1 MCTDLLVCVF
11 LDYGAG
17 TNLSMDLDAEDA
29 LSHRV
34 AAPPTPVLRP
44 PPHSPNLSQPVN
56 MPHVPT
62 HVPEAFPTVPNH
74 ALHVM
79 PTVPNHALHVMPTV
93 PNHAP
98 IIVSPKAKTLP
109 PTFSQ
114 AQQKAG
120 KLLVAALKKNGN
132 TKPKISRAGGVS
144 KSKHQRETKGS
155 PRHNT
160 TSPNHQVHRTT
171 GAVTLYSPS
180 ANANAQKSS
189 GNPNDGQIV
198 ELPKENEAL
207 AQLMNPKFSREKKRK
222 PWSQNCGDQE
232 NPEFSHARRYN
243 VSEAEEGETP
253 DYDPYL

>member
-1 MCTDLLVCVF
+1 
-11 LDYGAG
+11 
-17 TNLSMDLDAEDA
+17 MDLDAEDA
-29 LSHRV
+29 LSLSV

-44 PPHSPNLSQPVN
+44 PQHSPNLLQPMN

-79 PTVPNHALHVMPTV
+79 PKV

-98 IIVSPKAKTLP
+98 IVVSPKVKTPP

-120 KLLVAALKKNGN
+120 KLLIAALKKNGN
-132 TKPKISRAGGVS
+132 TKPKISRAGVS
-144 KSKHQRETKGS
+144 KSKHQREKGS
-155 PRHNT
+155 PRHNTT

-180 ANANAQKSS
+180 ANANAQISS

-198 ELPKENEAL
+198 ELPKENAAL
-207 AQLMNPKFSREKKRK
+207 TQLMNPMHSQEKKRK

-243 VSEAEEGETP
+243 VAEAEEGEIA